1 MIDVSLAL
9 FGFVLFRI
17 DFMWGLLLQ
26 HSNLTKRWRYFW
38 FSNNILMQQHN
49 DVILSFDCE
58 WLILRRRV
66 GEGWVNSVATVTAAA
81 VAKGIFTIQV
91 H

>member
-1 MIDVSLAL
+1 
-9 FGFVLFRI
+9 
-17 DFMWGLLLQ
+17 
-26 HSNLTKRWRYFW
+26 
-38 FSNNILMQQHN
+38 MQQHN

-66 GEGWVNSVATVTAAA
+66 GEGWATVAAE
-81 VAKGIFTIQV
+81 GIFTIQV